1 MVYRSATYDRDRQVA
16 CCDGIQESNVANL
29 QLAVLANSVFAGMD
43 KTEIVYIEGCTVTG
57 IEIDGE
63 GLWEIPASKQRE
75 ILHQVIDKIDENIMH
90 DVFKAIAENGE
101 YKHLYDCDCCGDSV
115 CEYRLEL

>member
-1 MVYRSATYDRDRQVA
+1 M
-16 CCDGIQESNVANL
+16 
-29 QLAVLANSVFAGMD
+29 
-43 KTEIVYIEGCTVTG
+43 EIVYTDGCTVTG
-57 IEIDGE
+57 IKIDGE
-63 GLWEIPASKQRE
+63 DLRDLSVFKQRQA
-75 ILHQVIDKIDENIMH
+75 LHRMINRIDENIMY

>member
-1 MVYRSATYDRDRQVA
+1 M
-16 CCDGIQESNVANL
+16 ANL
-29 QLAVLANSVFAGMD
+29 LLAVLADSVFAGMSRM
-43 KTEIVYIEGCTVTG
+43 EIVYTEGCTVTG
-57 IEIDGE
+57 IDIDGE
-63 GLWEIPASKQRE
+63 NVREIPVGRQRK
-75 ILHQVIDKIDENIMH
+75 ILHQVINRIDENIMR